1 MSQSVEITYGCNQT
15 STTFNNSSA
24 YRSNLETVLSTLRD
38 RSSLGSYANTTAGL
52 SPNTVYGMFL
62 CRGDINRASCS
73 NCVRSATSNVDET
86 CNSDKGN
93 FIFYDECIVRYSNF
107 SFFTLFE
114 DGPAFGRFSML
125 SSSEYPEIFNQT
137 LSGILNELILRASS
151 SSSSPIPYFVEDQEH
166 VTQLESSYD
175 LKAIVQCSPDLDPR
189 NCTLCLR
196 RAVQYLSGCCGQARV
211 TSANILFPKC
221 LLNYNIS
228 ALQRSRGVINA
239 LFVWLPQ
246 VSASAAAAASAAAVA
261 SMKTVVV
268 RFADADAAADAAA
281 YHIATAGFIGVSRK
295 TQRSDA
301 VAAAGSCVNETNKS

>member
-1 MSQSVEITYGCNQT
+1 MASIIIHFVIVLVCFFLISLQTMSQSVEITYGCNRN
-15 STTFNNSSA
+15 STTSNNSSV
-24 YRSNLETVLSTLRD
+24 YRSNIETVLSTLRD

-52 SPNTVYGMFL
+52 SPNTFYGMFL

-73 NCVRSATSNVDET
+73 NCVRSATSNVAET

-125 SSSEYPEIFNQT
+125 SSSEYPEFFNQT
-137 LSGILNELILRASS
+137 LSGKLNELMVRASSS

-189 NCTLCLR
+189 NCTMCLR
-196 RAVQYLSGCCGQARV
+196 LAVQYLSGCCGQARV
-211 TSANILFPKC
+211 ASANILFPKC

-228 ALQRSRGVINA
+228 ALQPSLGVITGNEILGRAFIAIMTA
-239 LFVWLPQ
+239 LVL
-246 VSASAAAAASAAAVA
+246 AL
-261 SMKTVVV
+261 M
-268 RFADADAAADAAA
+268 
-281 YHIATAGFIGVSRK
+281 GL
-295 TQRSDA
+295 
-301 VAAAGSCVNETNKS
+301 